1 MDKNNT
7 MTKRPI
13 FSRRSFLKTAA
24 TATAASLI
32 NPFQGRAAPLDKA
45 VEMPTRPFGRTG
57 VRVPILSFGGSLN
70 LPLLMLRNAFRWG
83 VTYWDTA
90 HSYMGGNS
98 EKLIGKYLKKFPQ
111 DRRQIFLVTKSHAR
125 TLDDMS
131 DELEQSLKRLN
142 TDYVDLFF
150 VHGVGNIAE
159 LDNAKRAWA
168 EKKKAADKIR
178 LFGFS
183 THYNMED
190 CMLGAAKLGW
200 IDAIMMS
207 YNFRLMHH
215 DEMKRA
221 VAACAEAGIGL
232 TAMKTQGGG
241 ALKTRNRTEEEMVDR
256 LLQRGFTDAQAKLK
270 MIWENPNIASIC
282 SEMPN
287 MSILMANTAAALNRT
302 QLTHGD
308 RRRLRRYAHETRSD
322 YCSGCTRICEAA
334 LDGRA
339 PVGDIMRY
347 LMYWRSYGDRHRAQ
361 AFFDRWPPARRIEIA
376 ALNYAEAERLCP
388 QQMAIGRLVRKAL
401 EEFCA

>member
-1 MDKNNT
+1 
-7 MTKRPI
+7 MTKRHI
-13 FSRRSFLKTAA
+13 LSRRAFLKKAGA
-24 TATAASLI
+24 ATAASLV
-32 NPFQGRAAPLDKA
+32 NPFQGVAAPRDQ
-45 VEMPTRPFGRTG
+45 VDEMPTRPFGRSG

-70 LPLLMLRNAFRWG
+70 LPSLMLRQAFKWG

-111 DRRQIFLVTKSHAR
+111 DRRQIFLVTKSHAW
-125 TLDDMS
+125 TLDGMS
-131 DELEQSLKRLN
+131 DELEQSLQRLN

-150 VHGVGNIAE
+150 VHSVGDIAE
-159 LDNAKRAWA
+159 LDDAKRSWA
-168 EKKKAADKIR
+168 EKKKAEGKIR

-183 THYNMED
+183 THRNMEA

-207 YNFRLMHH
+207 YNFRLMHR

-241 ALKTRNRTEEEMVDR
+241 SLKTGTRTEEEMVDR
-256 LLQRGFTDAQAKLK
+256 FLQKGFSDAQAKL
-270 MIWENPNIASIC
+270 MMVWENPDIASIC

-287 MSILMANTAAALNRT
+287 MSILMANVTAALNRT
-302 QLTHGD
+302 QLTAGD

-322 YCSGCTRICEAA
+322 YCCGCTRICEAA

-339 PVGDIMRY
+339 PVGDIMRH
-347 LMYWRSYGDRHRAQ
+347 LMYWRSYGERHRAQ
-361 AFFDRWPPARRIEIA
+361 AFFDRLPPGRRMEIA
-376 ALNYAEAERLCP
+376 ALDYEEVERLCP
-388 QQMAIGRLVRKAL
+388 QQMAIGQLVRQAL
-401 EEFCA
+401 KEFCA

>member
-1 MDKNNT
+1 
-7 MTKRPI
+7 MTKRHI
-13 FSRRSFLKTAA
+13 LTRRSFLKKAGAA
-24 TATAASLI
+24 TAVSLV
-32 NPFQGRAAPLDKA
+32 NPFQGAAAPLDQ
-45 VEMPTRPFGRTG
+45 VDQMPTRPFGRTG

-70 LPLLMLRNAFRWG
+70 LPSLMLRQAFKWG

-111 DRRQIFLVTKSHAR
+111 DRRQIFLVTKSHAW
-125 TLDDMS
+125 TLDGMS
-131 DELEQSLKRLN
+131 DELEQSLQRLN

-150 VHGVGNIAE
+150 VHSVSDIAE
-159 LDNAKRAWA
+159 LNAAKRAWA
-168 EKKKAADKIR
+168 EEKKAEGKIR

-183 THYNMED
+183 THSNMEA

-207 YNFRLMHH
+207 YNFRLMHR

-241 ALKTRNRTEEEMVDR
+241 SLKTGTRTEEEMVDR
-256 LLQRGFTDAQAKLK
+256 LLQKGFTDAQAKLK
-270 MIWENPNIASIC
+270 MVWENPDIASIC

-287 MSILMANTAAALNRT
+287 MSILMANVAAALNRT
-302 QLTHGD
+302 QLTAGD
-308 RRRLRRYAHETRSD
+308 RRRLRHYAQETRSD

-339 PVGDIMRY
+339 PVGDIMRH
-347 LMYWRSYGDRHRAQ
+347 LMYWRSYGERHRAQ
-361 AFFDRWPPARRIEIA
+361 AFFDRLPPGRRIELA
-376 ALNYAEAERLCP
+376 ALDYGEVERLCP
-388 QQMAIGRLVRKAL
+388 QQIAIGQLVRQAL
-401 EEFCA
+401 KEFCA